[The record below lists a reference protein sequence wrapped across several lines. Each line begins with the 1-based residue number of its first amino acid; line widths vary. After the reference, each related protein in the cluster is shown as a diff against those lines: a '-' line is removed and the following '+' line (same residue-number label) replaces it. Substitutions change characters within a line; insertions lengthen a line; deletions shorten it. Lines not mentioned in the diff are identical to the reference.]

1 MVRVILK
8 TYYFN
13 AKGLFKFMD
22 MKQLK
27 YFVQVCEDKSFTLAS
42 QSLFITQQALSKTI
56 KNLENELGIQL
67 FHRTPKGIELT
78 DAGNFL
84 LEKAKYLL
92 EELESITNEVKDKF
106 NLQKGT
112 ISLCVAPG
120 VLRSLS
126 PNILIDFCDT
136 YADIKVIKHEYSDLI
151 CERHVKRGVFNIGC
165 SLMPSNLTNIDFIP
179 IKSEKLYL
187 IVNTK
192 NPLSRK
198 KEIHIKDL
206 ANENFIVFDKNFE
219 LRHLVVSKCKEA
231 GFIPKIIFESS
242 EVDLL
247 NNLVY
252 LNKGIF
258 ICVEHVV
265 NEINEKN
272 TCFIPFSDKSF
283 KWKIGFIL
291 RKDKQV
297 SPILKTFINYILEY

>member
-13 AKGLFKFMD
+13 AKGLFKSMD

-126 PNILIDFCDT
+126 PNILIDFCDA